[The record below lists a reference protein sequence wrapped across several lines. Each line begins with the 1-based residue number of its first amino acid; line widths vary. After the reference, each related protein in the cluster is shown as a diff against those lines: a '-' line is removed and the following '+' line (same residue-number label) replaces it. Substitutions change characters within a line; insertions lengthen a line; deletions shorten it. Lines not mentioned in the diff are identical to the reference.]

1 MVGSLLSAILRYPK
15 TVIVLTLIFVFG
27 LASNIRNLE
36 IDPALKS
43 LLPSDFQELTQLE
56 EFEEMFAASEIL
68 LVAVDTED
76 FLAPETIEKLYLL
89 QTELEEQ
96 PQVERVHSLLKM
108 KHLEAREK
116 SFKPRDL
123 LDPDDLPD
131 TPAERKELRDLLR
144 DDEMYAGSV
153 ISADLKTLAFVV
165 MPESGFD
172 DRAMAL
178 STAEIAHRIFGKE
191 AVVTGLPPT
200 RNAVMTGMQGDLK
213 TFMPFGIV
221 LMIML
226 LVLSFRTWLG
236 AILPLLVVIMSVL
249 STFGLMGLVGEKV
262 RMVTVIMPVML
273 IAIANDYGIHL
284 VAHYLG
290 EGKDHRG
297 NRRQLIHKV
306 SRSLGVPI
314 IAAGATTVLGF
325 LTLTTH
331 VLPSARAAGLLS
343 AFGVIVAFVLSLT
356 FIPAMLVV
364 LKPPPGVTEAFS
376 KSVMSRALHAF
387 CLFLRRRGRV
397 TVAVLLVL
405 GIVAALGLPTLNV
418 DTDPVR
424 YFHKSSPIRQANNKV
439 NEVFGGSSQM
449 NILTTGDIKEP
460 ETLRKME
467 AFGEYLETLPMVSR
481 TQSLADV
488 VKRMNRAFHNDD
500 PAYER
505 IPDTRNAVAQYLLVY
520 SFSADLSDF
529 DQFVD
534 FKFENA
540 QIAARVN
547 STSSSDIKELTA
559 MTTSYIEKE
568 GANSL
573 FPVVTGFV
581 TILGTLVDMVVY
593 GQLLSLAVSLILV
606 FLVAAGLFRS
616 AIGGLFISLPLVFAV
631 LVVFG
636 LMGHFGIE
644 LNIATAMLSSIVIGV
659 GVDYVIHFL
668 WHYRAHL
675 REHGDPWQAVDDTLM
690 ISGRGI
696 IVNALSV
703 VIGFSVM
710 LASNFLPIFFFGF
723 LLTISITT
731 CLIAAM
737 VILPVLVTSL
747 QPAFLLQGDGQ
758 QPVPSAPT
766 PALTGAGDHGGVKV
780 VTRVLALF
788 LAAGIGWFLWWAVG
802 AVIAWANGLPAEI
815 GFWQALWEVMVAS
828 PSIVVAI
835 YAIACLNAAGV
846 AEFKFGRPFVKAFL
860 LSLPLTPPLMIGI
873 WARRR

>member
-1 MVGSLLSAILRYPK
+1 MVGRWLSAVLRYPK
-15 TVIVLTLIFVFG
+15 TVIVLTLLFVFG
-27 LASNIRNLE
+27 MGVNIRHVE
-36 IDPALKS
+36 IDPAIKS
-43 LLPSDFQELTQLE
+43 LLPTDFSELIRLE

-68 LVAVDTED
+68 LVAVEVDD
-76 FLAPETIEKLYLL
+76 FLAPETLAKLYIL
-89 QTELEEQ
+89 QEELEAQ

-108 KHLEAREK
+108 KHLEAQEN

-123 LDPDDLPD
+123 LDPEDPPE
-131 TPAERKELRDLLR
+131 TPAEQEAIKELIRR
-144 DDEMYAGSV
+144 DEMYVGSV
-153 ISADLKTLAFVV
+153 ISEDLRTLAFVV
-165 MPESGFD
+165 MPESKFD

-178 STAEIAHRIFGKE
+178 STAEIAHRNFGDNV
-191 AVVTGLPPT
+191 VVTGLPPT
-200 RNAVMTGMQGDLK
+200 RNAVMSGMQGDLQ
-213 TFMPFGIV
+213 TFMPLGIV

-226 LVLSFRTWLG
+226 LVVSFRTWLG
-236 AILPLLVVIMSVL
+236 AILPLLVVVMSVL

-290 EGKDHRG
+290 SAKEHKGT
-297 NRRQLIHKV
+297 RRELIYGV

-331 VLPSARAAGLLS
+331 VLPSARTAGLLS
-343 AFGVIVAFVLSLT
+343 AFGVIIAFVMSLT
-356 FIPAMLVV
+356 FIPAMLVL
-364 LKPPPGVTEAFS
+364 LKPPAGVADAFS
-376 KSVMSRALHAF
+376 GSLMSRSLALF
-387 CLFLRRRGRV
+387 SRFLRRHGRL
-397 TVAVLLVL
+397 TVAAIMVL
-405 GIVAALGLPTLNV
+405 GLGAVAGLPNLNV

-424 YFHKSSPIRQANNKV
+424 YFHKESEVRLANDKV
-439 NEVFGGSSQM
+439 NDVFGGSSQM

-460 ETLRKME
+460 DTLRKMA
-467 AFGEYLETLPMVSR
+467 AFGEFLETLPMVSR
-481 TQSLADV
+481 TQSLADI

-500 PAYER
+500 PAYDR
-505 IPDTRNAVAQYLLVY
+505 IPDSRAAVAQFLLVY

-534 FKFENA
+534 FEFKHA

-547 STSSSDIKELTA
+547 STSSSDIKALTEQTNA
-559 MTTSYIEKE
+559 YIASS
-568 GANSL
+568 GTADL

-593 GQLLSLAVSLILV
+593 GQLFSLAASLVLI
-606 FLVAAGLFRS
+606 FFVATGLFRS

-668 WHYRAHL
+668 WHYREHL
-675 REHGDPWQAVDDTLM
+675 RTHGDPWRAVEETLL

-703 VIGFSVM
+703 IIGFSVM

-747 QPAFLLQGDGQ
+747 RPAFLLASKNER
-758 QPVPSAPT
+758 PAPPAPSPEQ
-766 PALTGAGDHGGVKV
+766 LEAGTNRAVIVG
-780 VTRVLALF
+780 TRGLALVLF
-788 LAAGIGWFLWWAVG
+788 TGLVWFLWWVVEAIVGWNSGLAVG
-802 AVIAWANGLPAEI
+802 V
-815 GFWQALWEVMVAS
+815 GFWQGVWALMVAS
-828 PSIVVAI
+828 PSIVIAL
-835 YAIACLNAAGV
+835 YTIACLNAAGV
-846 AEFKFGRPFVKAFL
+846 AEFKFGKPFTKAFL
-860 LSLPLTPPLMIGI
+860 LALPLTPVLMIVA
-873 WARRR
+873 WARR

>member
-1 MVGSLLSAILRYPK
+1 MAGRWLTAVLRYPK
-15 TVIVLTLIFVFG
+15 TVIVLTLLFVVG
-27 LASNIRNLE
+27 MAVNIRHLE
-36 IDPALKS
+36 IDPAIKS
-43 LLPSDFQELTQLE
+43 LLPADFPELLRLE
-56 EFEEMFAASEIL
+56 EFEDMFAASEIL
-68 LVAVDTED
+68 LVAVDVDD
-76 FLAPETIEKLYLL
+76 FLAPETLSKLYNL
-89 QTELEEQ
+89 QEELENQ
-96 PQVERVHSLLKM
+96 PEVERVHSLLKM
-108 KHLEAREK
+108 KHLEAREN
-116 SFKPRDL
+116 SFRPRDI
-123 LDPDDLPD
+123 LDVENLPE
-131 TPAERKELRDLLR
+131 TPVEQAALRELIRR
-144 DDEMYAGSV
+144 DEMYIGSV
-153 ISADLKTLAFVV
+153 ISEDLQTLAFIV

-178 STAEIAHRIFGKE
+178 STVEIAHRSFGDDV
-191 AVVTGLPPT
+191 VVTGLPPT

-213 TFMPFGIV
+213 MFMPLGIV

-226 LVLSFRTWLG
+226 LVASFRTWLG

-290 EGKDHRG
+290 GARDHVG
-297 NRRQLIHKV
+297 TRRELIYSV

-314 IAAGATTVLGF
+314 VAAGATTVLGF

-331 VLPSARAAGLLS
+331 ILPSARTAGLLS
-343 AFGVIVAFVLSLT
+343 AFGVIIAFVMSLT
-356 FIPAMLVV
+356 FIPAMLVL
-364 LKPPPGVTEAFS
+364 LKPPPGVTDAFS
-376 KSVMSRALHAF
+376 VSLMSRLLARF
-387 CLFLRRRGRV
+387 CRFLRRHGRL
-397 TVAVLLVL
+397 TAAVIGLVGL
-405 GIVAALGLPTLNV
+405 AAALGLPDLNV

-424 YFHKSSPIRQANNKV
+424 YFHEKSDVRVANNKV

-481 TQSLADV
+481 TQSLADI

-500 PAYER
+500 PAYDR
-505 IPDTRNAVAQYLLVY
+505 IPDTRAAVAQYLLVY

-534 FKFENA
+534 FKYKNA

-547 STSSSDIKELTA
+547 STSSSDIKALTA
-559 MTTSYIEKE
+559 DTNAYIAGSGTSD
-568 GANSL
+568 L

-581 TILGTLVDMVVY
+581 TILGSLVDMVVY
-593 GQLLSLAVSLILV
+593 GQLVSLGVSLV
-606 FLVAAGLFRS
+606 LIFFVAAGLFRS
-616 AIGGLFISLPLVFAV
+616 AIGGLFISLPLAFAV

-668 WHYRAHL
+668 WHYREHL
-675 REHGDPWQAVDDTLM
+675 RTHGDPWRAVDETLM
-690 ISGRGI
+690 VSGRGI

-747 QPAFLLQGDGQ
+747 RPAFLLGGKEA
-758 QPVPSAPT
+758 QPS
-766 PALTGAGDHGGVKV
+766 PAEMPPELSVAGSNRAVIFATRGLT
-780 VTRVLALF
+780 LA
-788 LAAGIGWFLWWAVG
+788 LAAGGAWFLWWAVE
-802 AVIAWANGLPAEI
+802 ATIEWSAGLPGGV
-815 GFWQALWEVMVAS
+815 GFWLGLWELMVAS
-828 PSIVVAI
+828 PSIVIAI
-835 YAIACLNAAGV
+835 YTIACLNAAGV
-846 AEFKFGRPFVKAFL
+846 AEFKFGKPFTRAFL
-860 LSLPLTPPLMIGI
+860 LALPLTPVVMIAA
-873 WARRR
+873 WARR

>member
-1 MVGSLLSAILRYPK
+1 MVERLLSAILRYPRA
-15 TVIVLTLIFVFG
+15 VIVVALVFVFG
-27 LASNIRNLE
+27 MASNIRNLE

-43 LLPSDFQELTQLE
+43 LLPSKFPELVRLE
-56 EFEEMFAASEIL
+56 AFEEMFAASEIL
-68 LVAVDTED
+68 LVAVDVDD
-76 FLAPETIEKLYLL
+76 FLAPDTLEKLYAL
-89 QTELEEQ
+89 QLELEEQ
-96 PQVERVHSLLKM
+96 PQVERVHSLLQM
-108 KHLEAREK
+108 KHLEAQEN

-131 TPAERKELRDLLR
+131 TPSEKDELRELVSS
-144 DDEMYAGSV
+144 DEMYVGSV
-153 ISADLKTLAFVV
+153 ISEDLRTLAFVV

-178 STAEIAHRIFGKE
+178 STSEIAHRIFGQDV
-191 AVVTGLPPT
+191 VVTGLPPT

-221 LMIML
+221 LMILL

-290 EGKDHRG
+290 AAKDHQG
-297 NRRQLIHKV
+297 NRRQLVHGV

-331 VLPSARAAGLLS
+331 ILPSARAAGMLS

-356 FIPAMLVV
+356 FIPAMLVL
-364 LKPPPGVTEAFS
+364 LKPPAGVTDAYAD
-376 KSVMSRALHAF
+376 SVMSRALRSF
-387 CLFLRRRGRV
+387 SVFLRGHGRV
-397 TVAVLLVL
+397 TVAVLLAL
-405 GIVAALGLPTLNV
+405 GVAAALGLPSLNV

-424 YFHKSSPIRQANNKV
+424 YFHKSSPIRQANLKV

-449 NILTTGDIKEP
+449 NVLTTGDIKAP

-481 TQSLADV
+481 TQSLADI

-500 PAYER
+500 PEYER
-505 IPDTRNAVAQYLLVY
+505 IPETREAVAQYLLVY
-520 SFSADLSDF
+520 SFSSDLSDF
-529 DQFVD
+529 EQFVD
-534 FKFENA
+534 FNFENA

-547 STSSSDIKELTA
+547 STSSSDIKELTSETNA
-559 MTTSYIEKE
+559 YIEKQGTGE
-568 GANSL
+568 L

-593 GQLLSLAVSLILV
+593 GQLVSLGVSLILV

-616 AIGGLFISLPLVFAV
+616 AIGGLFISVPLVFAV

-668 WHYRAHL
+668 WHYRKHL

-690 ISGRGI
+690 VSGRGI

-731 CLIAAM
+731 CLIAAI

-747 QPAFLLQGDGQ
+747 QPAFLLQGATAQ
-758 QPVPSAPT
+758 STASLT
-766 PALTGAGDHGGVKV
+766 PP
-780 VTRVLALF
+780 
-788 LAAGIGWFLWWAVG
+788 LAAAGTHRGVHLGTGFLTVVLVAGLGWFLWWVVEAI
-802 AVIAWANGLPAEI
+802 IAWSTGLPAGV
-815 GFWQALWEVMVAS
+815 GFWSGLWEVMVAN
-828 PSIVVAI
+828 PSIVTAL
-835 YAIACLNAAGV
+835 YTIACLNAAGV
-846 AEFKFGRPFVKAFL
+846 AEFKFGRSFVKAFL
-860 LSLPLTPPLMIGI
+860 LSLPLTPPVMLGA